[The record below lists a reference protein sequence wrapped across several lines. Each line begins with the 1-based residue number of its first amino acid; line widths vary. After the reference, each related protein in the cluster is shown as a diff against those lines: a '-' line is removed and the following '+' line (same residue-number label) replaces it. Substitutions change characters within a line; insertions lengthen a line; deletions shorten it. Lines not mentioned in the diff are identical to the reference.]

1 MRGDYEAAR
10 SMVGE
15 SRAIFEALG
24 DRRGVAKTL
33 GVMGDVDLDQG
44 EHEAAHALYE
54 EALAI
59 LDDLDDRWWMAWC
72 LEGLAGAA
80 AAQGQPVR
88 AALVFGAAEVLRE
101 EIKAPPPWH
110 TGPTTNAGLPPRSTR
125 RSGIC
130 DGMGRGTGN
139 DAGAGP
145 RGRSGSARTQASYLP
160 AGLTARE
167 AEVLRLVARSMS
179 NAEVGGELFI
189 SPRTIDAHLTSIYAK
204 LGISS
209 RTAAT
214 RFAIEHDLV

>member
-1 MRGDYEAAR
+1 M
-10 SMVGE
+10 
-15 SRAIFEALG
+15 
-24 DRRGVAKTL
+24 
-33 GVMGDVDLDQG
+33 
-44 EHEAAHALYE
+44 
-54 EALAI
+54 
-59 LDDLDDRWWMAWC
+59 
-72 LEGLAGAA
+72 
-80 AAQGQPVR
+80 R

-101 EIKAPPPWH
+101 EIKAPRPVAHRADYERRVAAARAQLDEAAFATAWAEGQEMTPEQALVGEAEVL
-110 TGPTTNAGLPPRSTR
+110 GPK
-125 RSGIC
+125 
-130 DGMGRGTGN
+130 
-139 DAGAGP
+139 
-145 RGRSGSARTQASYLP
+145 QATYP